1 MSTVNANRRQTCMA
15 SSGPIS
21 PAFPE
26 SFGFRSGERG
36 THTSRTIMLT
46 ELQGLLAALP
56 ADATRDD
63 YEQAITEDNV
73 LGKKTASTRR
83 LTAQRIGELYALDP
97 TVPLFRLL
105 RDLWKF
111 DAAGR
116 PLIACL
122 CANARDPLL
131 RITAPAVLDVEEG
144 EPYSKE
150 RTIALLTEGTGD
162 RFNPGTVDKIARNTS
177 SSWTQS
183 GHLKGRARKIR
194 ARAKA
199 TPSSTAY
206 ALLLGFM
213 TGARGEML
221 YTTYWARLLDARSS
235 QIDALAFE
243 ASRRGWLDYR
253 RLGNVIEITF
263 PDLLTS
269 AEMETIREQG

>member
-1 MSTVNANRRQTCMA
+1 
-15 SSGPIS
+15 
-21 PAFPE
+21 
-26 SFGFRSGERG
+26 
-36 THTSRTIMLT
+36 MLT
-46 ELQGLLAALP
+46 ELQALLAALP

-83 LTAQRIGELYALDP
+83 LTVKRIRELYALDP
-97 TVPLFRLL
+97 TMPLFRLL
-105 RDLWKF
+105 RHLWEF

-116 PLIACL
+116 PLLACL

-131 RITAPAVLDVEEG
+131 RITAPAVLDVQEG

-150 RTIALLTEGTGD
+150 QTIALLAEGTGD
-162 RFNPGTVDKIARNTS
+162 RFNPATVDKIARNTS

-183 GHLKGRARKIR
+183 GHLKGRVRKVR
-194 ARAKA
+194 TRAKA
-199 TPSSTAY
+199 TPAATAY
-206 ALLLGFM
+206 ALVLGFM

-221 YTTYWARLLDARSS
+221 YTTYWAQLLDARSS
-235 QIDALAFE
+235 QIDTLAFE

-253 RLGNVIEITF
+253 RVGSVVEVTF

-269 AEMETIREQG
+269 SEMEMIREQG

>member
-1 MSTVNANRRQTCMA
+1 MA
-15 SSGPIS
+15 SNS
-21 PAFPE
+21 PVARAFPE
-26 SFGFRSGERG
+26 RLGFRSGERG
-36 THTSRTIMLT
+36 THTSRTMMLT
-46 ELQGLLAALP
+46 ELQALLAALP

-83 LTAQRIGELYALDP
+83 LTVKRMGELYALDP

-105 RDLWKF
+105 RHLWEF

-116 PLIACL
+116 PLLSCL

-131 RITAPAVLDVEEG
+131 RITAPAVLDVQEG

-150 RTIALLTEGTGD
+150 QAMALLTEGTGD
-162 RFNPGTVDKIARNTS
+162 RFNPGTVNKIARNTA

-183 GHLKGRARKIR
+183 GHLQGRAKKLR
-194 ARAKA
+194 ARAQA

-221 YTTYWARLLDARSS
+221 YTTYWAQLLDARPS

-253 RLGNVIEITF
+253 RLGNVVEITF
-263 PDLLTS
+263 PDLLTD
-269 AEMETIREQG
+269 AEMEMVREQG